1 MITKEDILL
10 VLKDVV
16 DPEIPTITLI
26 DLGVIQDIIINN
38 KDEVTVVMTPTF
50 SGCPATD
57 YMKNDVIET
66 LQNHG
71 IDNCK
76 VVISFEKPWNSNMI
90 TPKGIQ
96 ALKKHGLAPPKQY
109 ILPEEINIITPAEC
123 PNCQSVNTT
132 LKNSFGPTLCR
143 AMHFCNDC
151 KQMFE
156 QFKAV

>member
-1 MITKEDILL
+1 MFTKEEILL
-10 VLKDVV
+10 LLKDVV
-16 DPEIPTITLI
+16 DPEIPTISLI
-26 DLGVIQDIIINN
+26 NLGVIQDIVIK
-38 KDEVTVVMTPTF
+38 KDFVKVIMTPTF
-50 SGCPATD
+50 SGCPATE

-66 LQNHG
+66 LQKHG
-71 IDNCK
+71 IDNCSA
-76 VVISFEKPWNSNMI
+76 VISFENSWNSNMI
-90 TPKGIQ
+90 TEDGIK

-109 ILPEEINIITPAEC
+109 IHPDEILIIEKSEC
-123 PNCQSVNTT
+123 PNCKSLNTT

>member
-1 MITKEDILL
+1 MFKEEEILL
-10 VLKDVV
+10 LLKSVV
-16 DPEIPTITLI
+16 DPEIPTISLI
-26 DLGVIQDIIINN
+26 DLGVIQKIQIN
-38 KDEVTVVMTPTF
+38 KDHVNVVMTPTF

-57 YMKNDVIET
+57 YMKNDILET
-66 LQNHG
+66 LRNHG
-71 IDNCK
+71 IENCT
-76 VVISFEKPWNSNMI
+76 VEISFENSWNSNMI
-90 TPKGIQ
+90 TEEGIK

-109 ILPEEINIITPAEC
+109 ILPEEINIIEAAEC
-123 PNCQSVNTT
+123 PNCKSLNTT